1 MGVRV
6 ASRSEAELE
15 RPERFDEASPSDWAA
30 VGLAIRERRLAAN
43 LTLVELAARVGL
55 SQPFLS
61 QIENGRARLSMKSL
75 YRIAR
80 EFDTTPQA
88 LFGEPALDDAE
99 PTLVAAGDARGVE
112 FAEEGPEALCRVLL
126 PGGAP
131 FHVLE
136 FIGLPGEFPNYWE
149 HDGFEAVYVVAGDL
163 ELDIDGTVHPLSAGD
178 FMSYPSRLPHRLRS
192 SSTEVR
198 VLMIESPVGGTRDRH
213 HGTASTDDAGTDR

>member
-1 MGVRV
+1 MT
-6 ASRSEAELE
+6 SRNDVDLE
-15 RPERFDEASPSDWAA
+15 RTDGLDEPSPSDWPA
-30 VGLAIRERRLAAN
+30 VGRSIRERRLAAN
-43 LTLVELAARVGL
+43 LTLVDLAARVGL

-88 LFGEPALDDAE
+88 FFGELGLE
-99 PTLVAAGDARGVE
+99 GVRPTLVPADEARGIE
-112 FAEEGPEALCRVLL
+112 FAEDGADAMCRVLL

-136 FIGLPGEFPNYWE
+136 FVGLPDEFLAYWE
-149 HDGFEAVYVVAGDL
+149 HDGFEAVYVVAGEV
-163 ELDIDGTVHPLSAGD
+163 ELDVDGTVHALGTGD

-192 SSTEVR
+192 AGADAR
-198 VLMIESPVGGTRDRH
+198 VLMIESPVGASRDPH
-213 HGTASTDDAGTDR
+213 HSAAPIADPLAE